1 MLKAAANLALVLF
14 TAVLVGMCISAICA
28 WDGVI
33 PDEELE
39 EEDTYD
45 SE

>member
-1 MLKAAANLALVLF
+1 MVKAIANLALVLF
-14 TAVLVGMCISAICA
+14 TVVLVGMCISAICA

-33 PDEELE
+33 PDDDLE
-39 EEDTYD
+39 EEDTYG